1 MVGIEIE
8 NYRLFPVELALR
20 QHRQHTGLYIVK
32 QGENI
37 MQKITTFLWFN
48 GQAEEAANFYTSVFK
63 NSKITS
69 ITHYTEAGPMPAGSA
84 MTVNFELEGQEFI
97 ALNGGPEYSFTPAIS
112 LFVNCETQAE
122 VDELWEKLTEGGGE
136 VQCGWLEDKYGLS
149 WQIVPSGLQDYL
161 NGKDP
166 ERSTRAVQ
174 ALFSMKKID
183 LAKIKQAYEQG

>member
-1 MVGIEIE
+1 
-8 NYRLFPVELALR
+8 
-20 QHRQHTGLYIVK
+20 
-32 QGENI
+32 

-48 GQAEEAANFYTSVFK
+48 GQAEEAAKFYTSVFK

-69 ITHYTEAGPMPAGSA
+69 ISHYSEAGPMPAGSA
-84 MTVNFELEGQEFI
+84 MSVNFELEGQEFI

-112 LFVNCETQAE
+112 LFVNCESQEE
-122 VDELWEKLTEGGGE
+122 VDALWDKLTEGGGE

-149 WQIVPSGLQDYL
+149 WQIVPSKLMDYL

-166 ERSTRAVQ
+166 KKSARAAQ
-174 ALFSMKKID
+174 ALYQMKKID

>member
-1 MVGIEIE
+1 
-8 NYRLFPVELALR
+8 
-20 QHRQHTGLYIVK
+20 
-32 QGENI
+32 

-48 GQAEEAANFYTSVFK
+48 GQAEEAAKFYTSVFK

-69 ITHYTEAGPMPAGSA
+69 ISHYSEAGPMPAGSA
-84 MTVNFELEGQEFI
+84 MSVNFELEGQEFI

-112 LFVNCETQAE
+112 LFVNCESQAE
-122 VDELWEKLTEGGGE
+122 VDKLWEKLTHGGGE

-149 WQIVPSGLQDYL
+149 WQIVPSKLMDYL

-166 ERSTRAVQ
+166 KKSARAAQ
-174 ALFSMKKID
+174 ALYQMKKID